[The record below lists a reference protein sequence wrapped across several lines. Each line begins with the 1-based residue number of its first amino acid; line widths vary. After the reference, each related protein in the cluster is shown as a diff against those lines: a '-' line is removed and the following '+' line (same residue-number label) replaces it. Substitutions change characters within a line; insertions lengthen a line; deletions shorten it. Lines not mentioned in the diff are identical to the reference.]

1 MRQIRISIIIALAIV
16 FSAGAAGAQT
26 DPKKDREV
34 TVKVDSS
41 EDGIE
46 IVIEND
52 DNLTAEEA
60 KKIRKES
67 QAIMKAKTKELK
79 AAIEKIRAD
88 FDAGKIT
95 EEEMGEQISERAE
108 AMSKE
113 IEVEALRLAEAVRNE
128 VEASIEESWD
138 ESGAPR
144 TPEPPDAPEDGT
156 EPRVS
161 VDDDGDERKIRINT
175 KVKPR
180 KKRRTYTGITFA
192 VGWHTMLNDMNAAET
207 IYPEMDFW
215 RGGFTQIDF
224 MLNTRIGGSRSPIWL
239 NYGVGLL
246 YNKADIAGNNI
257 LSHVTEPLFVQA
269 PGAITSNKLRNHYVT
284 GTLGLKIAPKG
295 NDGAYVE
302 MNGFVGA
309 RFRTKQNFEYTS
321 ANGEEVVEKRTA
333 RYGVN
338 KFNYG
343 VSAAVGY
350 KMFSVY
356 ARYDMSSLFENTSRY
371 DYHPLSVG
379 VKFNLF

>member
-1 MRQIRISIIIALAIV
+1 MRQLRISMIIVLALV
-16 FSAGAAGAQT
+16 FGAGAAWAQN

-52 DNLTAEEA
+52 DDLTAEEA
-60 KKIRKES
+60 RKIRKES
-67 QAIMKAKTKELK
+67 QAIVKAKTKELK
-79 AAIEKIRAD
+79 TAIEKIRAD
-88 FDAGKIT
+88 YDAGKIS
-95 EEEMGEQISERAE
+95 EEEMGERISERAE
-108 AMSKE
+108 SMSKE
-113 IEVEALRLAEAVRNE
+113 IEAEALRLASAVRSE
-128 VEASIEESWD
+128 MAARMAE
-138 ESGAPR
+138 
-144 TPEPPDAPEDGT
+144 TPETPDTPDTPG

-161 VDDDGDERKIRINT
+161 VDKDGDERKIRINT
-175 KVKPR
+175 KVKPK
-180 KKRRTYTGITFA
+180 KKRRTYTGLALSF
-192 VGWHTMLNDMNAAET
+192 GWHTMLNEQNVAET

-215 RGGFTQIDF
+215 KGGFTQIDF
-224 MLNTRIGGSRSPIWL
+224 MANTRIGGRRSPIWL

-246 YNKADIAGNNI
+246 YQKVDIAGNNI
-257 LSHVTEPLFVQA
+257 LSHTTEPLFVQA

-295 NDGAYVE
+295 NEGFYVE
-302 MNGFVGA
+302 MNGFAGA

-321 ANGEEVVEKRTA
+321 LDGEAVVEKRTA

-343 VSAAVGY
+343 ASAAIGY
-350 KMFSVY
+350 KMVSVY

>member
-1 MRQIRISIIIALAIV
+1 MRQLRISMIIVLAIV
-16 FSAGAAGAQT
+16 FGAGAAWAQT
-26 DPKKDREV
+26 EPKKDREV
-34 TVKVDSS
+34 TVKVDTS

-46 IVIEND
+46 IEIEND
-52 DNLTAEEA
+52 DDLTAEEA
-60 KKIRKES
+60 KMIRKES
-67 QAIMKAKTKELK
+67 QAIIKAKTKELK

-95 EEEMGEQISERAE
+95 EEEMGERISERAE

-113 IEVEALRLAEAVRNE
+113 IEAEALRLAAAVRSE
-128 VEASIEESWD
+128 VSARVGEE
-138 ESGAPR
+138 
-144 TPEPPDAPEDGT
+144 PEAPESPESPEAPN

-180 KKRRTYTGITFA
+180 KKRRTYTGIAFS
-192 VGWHTMLNDMNAAET
+192 VGWHTMLNDVNAAET
-207 IYPEMDFW
+207 TYPEMDFW
-215 RGGFTQIDF
+215 KGGFTQIDF
-224 MLNTRIGGSRSPIWL
+224 MMNTRIGGNRSPIWL
-239 NYGVGLL
+239 NYGIGLL
-246 YNKADIAGNNI
+246 YQKADIAGNNI
-257 LSHVTEPLFVQA
+257 LSHTTEPLFVQA
-269 PGAITSNKLRNHYVT
+269 PGTITSNKLRNHYVT

-295 NDGAYVE
+295 NDGFYVE
-302 MNGFVGA
+302 MNGFAGA

-321 ANGEEVVEKRTA
+321 ADGEAVVEKRTA

-343 VSAAVGY
+343 ASAAIGY
-350 KMFSVY
+350 KMVSVY